1 MAMYNYTDGEYESA
15 GVCVAC
21 PSDCLDSDGIGYCGK
36 KHKYL
41 AAPKTIYRTCPNLPL
56 RY

>member
-1 MAMYNYTDGEYESA
+1 MSMYNYTDGEYESA

-21 PSDCLDSDGIGYCGK
+21 PNDCLDSDGIGYCGK

-41 AAPKTIYRTCPNLPL
+41 AAPKQFIGLVQIYH
-56 RY
+56 